1 MFIFVIFAG
10 SLDLFYSSE
19 ALDSYIHNVL
29 KKKIHYGV
37 FKTKVKV
44 YLKKTF
50 VFCCRCMKLNYL
62 KLCINICLKMTNASF
77 FMLIPVT
84 LHLDKC
90 KFAE

>member
-1 MFIFVIFAG
+1 MFIFVIFAS
-10 SLDLFYSSE
+10 SLDLFYPFE
-19 ALDSYIHNVL
+19 ALDIHIVL
-29 KKKIHYGV
+29 KKKFHYGV

-50 VFCCRCMKLNYL
+50 VFCCCCMKLNYL

-77 FMLIPVT
+77 FILIPVT
-84 LHLDKC
+84 LYLHKC